1 MDFSA
6 VICPETGVTA
16 REAAVRALVA
26 RDHLGGEVT
35 ALPELGL
42 RERRAAMIED
52 VRVLTGLLAAELSCG
67 GDPTPGFDAPHQ
79 AGETHRATL
88 LSDDF
93 AFQAA
98 LAMRALDRA
107 EQSE

>member
-1 MDFSA
+1 M
-6 VICPETGVTA
+6 TA
-16 REAAVRALVA
+16 REVAVRALVA

-35 ALPELGL
+35 ALAGLGL
-42 RERRAAMIED
+42 RERRQAMIED

-67 GDPTPGFDAPHQ
+67 GDPTSGFDAPHH
-79 AGETHRATL
+79 ARDAHRATL

-98 LAMRALDRA
+98 LAMRALDRT
-107 EQSE
+107 EQSK